1 MFEFLEPEF
10 MRRALLAALMVG
22 VIAPSIGLYLV
33 QRKLALMGDGVGHV
47 ALTGVAVG
55 FLTDTEPLYTA
66 LAVAS
71 AGALLVELI
80 RQFGGASADVAL
92 AMLFYG
98 GIAGG
103 VVLIGLTPTG
113 SVTRLNEF
121 LFGSILTVTDGDL
134 AFIAILGVV
143 VLAFTLGLRR
153 ALFAV
158 CQDEEHARVC
168 GLPTRL
174 LGLGIALVTA
184 VTVVLS
190 MRAVGVLLVS
200 ALMIVPVATAQQV
213 TRSFA
218 ATCALALALG
228 ATVSI
233 GGGIVSYEADLAS
246 GPTIVLCALAVFAVV
261 LIVRG
266 LLALT
271 RRARPAPISLGL
283 DTS

>member
-1 MFEFLEPEF
+1 MPAFLEPEF

-33 QRKLALMGDGVGHV
+33 QRRLALMGDGVGHV

-55 FLTDTEPLYTA
+55 FLTESEPLYTA
-66 LAVAS
+66 LLVAS
-71 AGALLVELI
+71 AGAVLVELI

-113 SVTRLNEF
+113 SVSKLNEY
-121 LFGSILTVTDGDL
+121 LFGSILTVTNADL
-134 AFIAILGVV
+134 AFIAVLGAG

-174 LGLGIALVTA
+174 LGIGIALVTA
-184 VTVVLS
+184 ATVVLS

-213 TRSFA
+213 TRSFR
-218 ATCALALALG
+218 ATCAAALALG
-228 ATVSI
+228 ASVSV
-233 GGGIVSYEADLAS
+233 GGGIVSYEADLSS
-246 GPTIVLCALAVFAVV
+246 GPTIVLCALAVFAAV
-261 LIVRG
+261 LLVRG
-266 LLALT
+266 VLALL
-271 RRARPAPISLGL
+271 RRARPAPIGPGL
-283 DTS
+283 D

>member
-174 LGLGIALVTA
+174 LGLGIAGHRGDR
-184 VTVVLS
+184 
-190 MRAVGVLLVS
+190 RAVDAGRRRAADQCADDRAGGDRATGDPQLRGHLRARAGARGDRLDRRRNRVLRGGPRLGSDHRALRLGCVRGRADRARS
-200 ALMIVPVATAQQV
+200 AGPDAP
-213 TRSFA
+213 R
-218 ATCALALALG
+218 ATCA
-228 ATVSI
+228 
-233 GGGIVSYEADLAS
+233 DQ
-246 GPTIVLCALAVFAVV
+246 P
-261 LIVRG
+261 
-266 LLALT
+266 
-271 RRARPAPISLGL
+271 RP
-283 DTS
+283 

>member
-1 MFEFLEPEF
+1 MPAFLEPEF
-10 MRRALLAALMVG
+10 MQRALLAALMVG

-33 QRKLALMGDGVGHV
+33 QRRLALMGDGVGHV

-55 FLTDTEPLYTA
+55 FLTNTEPLYTA
-66 LAVAS
+66 LAVAA

-113 SVTRLNEF
+113 SVNKLNEF
-121 LFGSILTVTDGDL
+121 LFGSILTVTNSDL
-134 AFIAILGVV
+134 AFIAILGIV

-158 CQDEEHARVC
+158 CQDEEFARVS

-200 ALMIVPVATAQQV
+200 ALMIVPVATAQQL
-213 TRSFA
+213 TRSFR
-218 ATCALALALG
+218 ATCALAIALG
-228 ATVSI
+228 ASVSV
-233 GGGIVSYEADLAS
+233 GGGIVSYEADLSS
-246 GPTIVLCALAVFAVV
+246 GPTIVLCALAVFAAV
-261 LIVRG
+261 LVARG
-266 LLALT
+266 LVALV
-271 RRARPAPISLGL
+271 RRVRPAPVAFGL
-283 DTS
+283 EH

>member
-22 VIAPSIGLYLV
+22 IIAPSIGLYLV

-47 ALTGVAVG
+47 ALTGVALG
-55 FLTDTEPLYTA
+55 FLTDSEPLYTA
-66 LAVAS
+66 LAVAA

-80 RQFGGASADVAL
+80 RQLGGASADVAL

-113 SVTRLNEF
+113 SVTKLNEF

-134 AFIAILGVV
+134 AFIAVLGVV

-174 LGLGIALVTA
+174 LGIGIALVTA

-200 ALMIVPVATAQQV
+200 ALMIVPVATAQQL

-218 ATCALALALG
+218 ATCALALTLG
-228 ATVSI
+228 GVVSV

-261 LIVRG
+261 LVLRG
-266 LLALT
+266 VLALV
-271 RRARPAPISLGL
+271 RRARPAPISLGFE
-283 DTS
+283 

>member
-1 MFEFLEPEF
+1 MFEFAEPEF

-22 VIAPSIGLYLV
+22 IIAPSIGLYLV

-55 FLTDTEPLYTA
+55 FLTDSEPLYTA
-66 LAVAS
+66 LIVAS

-113 SVTRLNEF
+113 SVTKLNEF
-121 LFGSILTVTDGDL
+121 LFGSILTVTNDDL
-134 AFIAILGVV
+134 VFIAVLGVV
-143 VLAFTLGLRR
+143 VLSFTLGLRR

-158 CQDEEHARVC
+158 CQDEEFARVK
-168 GLPTRL
+168 GLPTRV

-200 ALMIVPVATAQQV
+200 ALMIVPVATAQQL
-213 TRSFA
+213 TRSFR
-218 ATCALALALG
+218 ATCALAIALG
-228 ATVSI
+228 ASVSV

-261 LIVRG
+261 LVVRG
-266 LLALT
+266 VVALA
-271 RRARPAPISLGL
+271 RRARPTPISLGL
-283 DTS
+283 E

>member
-1 MFEFLEPEF
+1 MPAFLEPEF

-22 VIAPSIGLYLV
+22 IIAPSIGLYLV
-33 QRKLALMGDGVGHV
+33 QRRLALMGDGVGHV
-47 ALTGVAVG
+47 ALTGVALG
-55 FLTDTEPLYTA
+55 FLTNTEPLYTA
-66 LAVAS
+66 LAVSA

-113 SVTRLNEF
+113 SVSKLNEF
-121 LFGSILTVTDGDL
+121 LFGSILTVTTSDL
-134 AFIAILGVV
+134 AFIAVLGLV

-158 CQDEEHARVC
+158 CQDEEFARVS
-168 GLPTRL
+168 GVPTRL

-200 ALMIVPVATAQQV
+200 ALMIVPVATAQQL
-213 TRSFA
+213 TRSFR
-218 ATCALALALG
+218 ATCLLAVLLG
-228 ATVSI
+228 AGVSV

-261 LIVRG
+261 LVGRG
-266 LLALT
+266 LVALV
-271 RRARPAPISLGL
+271 RRVRPTPVAFGL
-283 DTS
+283 EH